1 MKIGN
6 VAFLCIR
13 LHGATTSVSMCVWG
27 RGKGLSPACGMPP
40 SSHAQKMLLS
50 VQWSIFYATL
60 QQTEPQMNHMHTHTH
75 TQVEEHS
82 YTHIHMHTNVHANR
96 DIHRVAVR
104 RQQWHWQWKLQQH
117 VPIVNAT
124 SLLLLCRQQ
133 QWRNQLA
140 STPRRGTPFKVCSS
154 SCQQKN
160 FQLAEK
166 RLRRWGRTEQ
176 KHNKSNA

>member
-75 TQVEEHS
+75 THIFRS
-82 YTHIHMHTNVHANR
+82 KNIHIHTYIYIQMYMQTETFIELQSGGNNDTDNESCSNMCPLWMQHRCYCCAGSNNDEISLRAHQGVARLSKYAVPAANKR
-96 DIHRVAVR
+96 
-104 RQQWHWQWKLQQH
+104 
-117 VPIVNAT
+117 T
-124 SLLLLCRQQ
+124 S
-133 QWRNQLA
+133 N
-140 STPRRGTPFKVCSS
+140 
-154 SCQQKN
+154 
-160 FQLAEK
+160 
-166 RLRRWGRTEQ
+166 
-176 KHNKSNA
+176 

>member
-13 LHGATTSVSMCVWG
+13 LHGATTSVSMCVWEREG
-27 RGKGLSPACGMPP
+27 TVACMWHATKQ
-40 SSHAQKMLLS
+40 SCTENALVSSMVNFLCNAATNWATDESHA
-50 VQWSIFYATL
+50 
-60 QQTEPQMNHMHTHTH
+60 HTHTH

-82 YTHIHMHTNVHANR
+82 YTHIHIHTNVHANR

-140 STPRRGTPFKVCSS
+140 STSRRGPPFKVCSS

-166 RLRRWGRTEQ
+166 RLRRWGRTER